1 MSSTIATTAPATFAA
16 LPSGKTALLTT
27 FRRNGQAVGT
37 PVGILVNAEGDRA
50 YFVTWST
57 TGKVKRL
64 ARNPAV
70 TLAPSTRQGQPTG
83 PAIPGTARRLEG
95 ADREA
100 ARQRGGWVGRLWELV
115 YRVVLRADAIYYE
128 VTPGAK

>member
-1 MSSTIATTAPATFAA
+1 MSSTITTTAPATFAA
-16 LPSGKTALLTT
+16 LKTAKTALLTT

-37 PVGILVNAEGDRA
+37 TVGISVDPAGDRA

-83 PAIPGTARRLEG
+83 AAIPVTARRLEG

-100 ARQRGGWVGRLWELV
+100 ARRRGGRAGRLWELV
-115 YRVVLRADAIYYE
+115 YRIVLRADAIYYE
-128 VTPGAK
+128 VTPRAE

>member
-1 MSSTIATTAPATFAA
+1 MISTTTPEATPATFAPLRGA
-16 LPSGKTALLTT
+16 GTALLTT
-27 FRRNGQAVGT
+27 FRRNGQAVAT
-37 PVGILVNAEGDRA
+37 PVGLAVHDGNA

-70 TLAPSTRQGQPTG
+70 LLAPSTRQGRPTG
-83 PAIPGTARRLEG
+83 PVIPGAARRLEG
-95 ADREA
+95 AEREA
-100 ARQRGGWVGRLWELV
+100 ARQRGGWVGRFWELI

-128 VTPGAK
+128 VTPRAE